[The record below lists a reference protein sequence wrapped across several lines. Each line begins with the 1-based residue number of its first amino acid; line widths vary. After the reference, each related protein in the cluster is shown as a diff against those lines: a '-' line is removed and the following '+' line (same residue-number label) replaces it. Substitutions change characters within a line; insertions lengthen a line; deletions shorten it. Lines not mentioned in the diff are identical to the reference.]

1 MTLDADCLKVHALF
15 ALAKR
20 PPLEEQ
26 TPQEAR
32 EGMARGRPYLQPDAP
47 DMGEVRDL
55 AATGTHGPIA
65 LRLYRPRGVS
75 ADAVLP
81 ALVYYHGGGW
91 VIGDL
96 DSHDVLC
103 RQLCNA
109 SGAAVVSVDYRLGP
123 EHRFPKAVDDAYAAF
138 GWIAANAAA
147 LKIDATRLAVGGDSA
162 GGNLAAVVALMARD
176 QRGPKI
182 SLQLLIYPAVDFAFA
197 GGSYVSEA
205 DVLPLTDKAMA
216 WFQAHYLGTTDPA
229 PRTVSRTDWRLSPL
243 RAENHEGLPPAFV
256 MVAEHDVLRD
266 EGLAYAAKLEV
277 AGVAV
282 EQLQFPG
289 MIHGFITM
297 GRMVRAADRAVE
309 ACAAALRKAFA
320 SLPA

>member
-1 MTLDADCLKVHALF
+1 MTLDADCLKVHALY

-32 EGMARGRPYLQPDAP
+32 EGMVRGRPYLQPDAP
-47 DMGEVRDL
+47 EMGELRDL
-55 AATGTHGPIA
+55 TAPGPHGPIA
-65 LRLYRPRGVS
+65 LRLYRPQSVS

-109 SGAAVVSVDYRLGP
+109 SGAAVVSVDYRLAP
-123 EHRFPKAVDDAYAAF
+123 EHRFPAAVDDAYAAF
-138 GWIAANAAA
+138 CWVAANAASM
-147 LKIDATRLAVGGDSA
+147 KVDATRLAVGGDSA

-176 QRGPKI
+176 QGGPKI
-182 SLQLLIYPAVDFAFA
+182 SLQLLIYPATDFAFA
-197 GGSYVSEA
+197 GGSYLSEA
-205 DVLPLTDKAMA
+205 EVLPLTDKAMA

-229 PRTVSRTDWRLSPL
+229 PRTDWRLSPL
-243 RAENHEGLPPAFV
+243 RAASHQGLPPAFV
-256 MVAEHDVLRD
+256 LVAEHDVLRD
-266 EGLAYAAKLEV
+266 EGLAYAAKLEA

-282 EQLQFPG
+282 ERVQFPG

-309 ACAAALRKAFA
+309 ACAGAMRHAFGD
-320 SLPA
+320 